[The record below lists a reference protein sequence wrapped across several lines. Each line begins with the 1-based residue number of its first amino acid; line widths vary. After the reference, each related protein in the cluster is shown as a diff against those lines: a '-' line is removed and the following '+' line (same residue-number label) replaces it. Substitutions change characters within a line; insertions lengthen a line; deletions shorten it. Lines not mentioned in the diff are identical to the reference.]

1 MNTLLIMD
9 IVILGFGVYMLFV
22 CYSMKK
28 SGKIHSVLL
37 AESELKKCKHQKE
50 FVQFMTPRLFIFSII
65 TLIDGVIGIVAEQF
79 VTSRYLDFVYM
90 IIFFAAFIWFSCS
103 LKKAREKFC

>member
-37 AESELKKCKHQKE
+37 AESELKKCSHQTE
-50 FVQFMTPRLFIFSII
+50 FVQFMTPRLLAFAII
-65 TLIDGVIGIVAEQF
+65 TLIDGTIGIVAEQF
-79 VTSRYLDFVYM
+79 ISSRYLDFAYM